1 MADLIVN
8 TKKITRNIEKIDNLL
23 KTNNAKWTLVTKV
36 LSGNPKLLEPILNHP
51 IAENLHSVG
60 DSRLSSLRTIKK
72 INPNVR
78 TMYIKPPVQSL
89 VKTVV
94 QCADI
99 SLNSSFSTIEALN
112 EEARR
117 QDKIHQVV
125 IMIELGE
132 LREGILREN
141 IVDFYQRVFN
151 LDHIETIGLGS
162 NLGCMYGVEPTYDK
176 LIQLSLYKELL
187 ENKFNRKLEIISGG
201 SSITLPLIN
210 KKKVPPAMNHYRIGE
225 AAFVGTSPFDGKK
238 FKDLSIDAFNVGAN
252 IIELEQKEVVP
263 DGNIGDG
270 SVGHAAEIKGDETDK
285 RYRAIVDFGSVDVD
299 VDELFIKDKYISFL
313 GTTSDMTVYDLGK
326 NLNQGNRT
334 RYKVGDQIKLIPSYM
349 AIARLMNS
357 KFTEVK
363 VRK

>member
-8 TKKITRNIEKIDNLL
+8 TKKIIRNIEKIDRYL
-23 KTNNAKWTLVTKV
+23 KAHNSKWTLVTKI
-36 LSGNPKLLEPILNHP
+36 LSGNKKILESILHHP
-51 IAENLHSVG
+51 AMENLHSVG

-72 INPNVR
+72 INPDIQ

-89 VKTVV
+89 VKTVIEN
-94 QCADI
+94 ADI

-112 EEARR
+112 EEARK
-117 QDKIHQVV
+117 QGKIHKV
-125 IMIELGE
+125 IIMVELGE

-151 LDHIETIGLGS
+151 LDHIETIGLGT

-187 ENKFNRKLEIISGG
+187 ESKFNRKLELISGG
-201 SSITLPLIN
+201 SSITLPLIG

-238 FKDLSIDAFNVGAN
+238 FRDLTVDAFNVAAN

-263 DGNIGDG
+263 DGNIGEG
-270 SVGHAAEIKGDETDK
+270 NVGHFSEFSGDETEK
-285 RYRAIVDFGSVDVD
+285 SYRAIVDFGSVDVD
-299 VDELFIKDKYISFL
+299 VNELALKDKYINFL

-349 AIARLMNS
+349 AVARLMNS

-363 VRK
+363 LR

>member
-1 MADLIVN
+1 MADLVVN
-8 TKKITRNIEKIDNLL
+8 TKKIIRNIEKLDRFL
-23 KTNNAKWTLVTKV
+23 KAHNSKWTLTTKI
-36 LSGNPKLLEPILNHP
+36 LSGHREILEPILNHP
-51 IAENLHSVG
+51 VMENIHSVG
-60 DSRLSSLRTIKK
+60 DSRLSSLRNIKK
-72 INPNVR
+72 VNPNIQ

-99 SLNSSFSTIEALN
+99 SLNSSFSTIEAIN

-117 QDKIHQVV
+117 QNKIHKV
-125 IMIELGE
+125 IIMVELGE

-151 LDHIETIGLGS
+151 LDHVETIGLGS

-187 ENKFNRKLEIISGG
+187 ENKFNRKLELISGG

-238 FKDLSIDAFNVGAN
+238 FRDLSVDAFNVAAN
-252 IIELEQKEVVP
+252 IIELEQKETVP
-263 DGNIGDG
+263 DGNIGEG
-270 SVGHAAEIKGDETDK
+270 NIGHTSEPTGNENEKS
-285 RYRAIVDFGSVDVD
+285 YRAIVDFGSIDVD
-299 VDELFIKDKYISFL
+299 VDELFIKDKHISFL

-349 AIARLMNS
+349 AVARLMNS

-363 VRK
+363 IK